1 MERSILRAMEEQ
13 NRTATIDAMTQ
24 KESELQRVNDQLEPP
39 CLRVGDITTEKL
51 ALLLSKNGEALASI
65 SADARKPIDN
75 VLGRNLKSK
84 NTDEDVYLQAFSG
97 DSCRVDRIS
106 RESVSLKSPCIS
118 ILWLVQPDK
127 FDQLACHDGMKE
139 SGFLPRFLVC
149 HVKGEPHFL
158 TREGEEEIASDV
170 RVAYHTL
177 IRSLLVVYRLASQPC
192 TLVAEPE
199 AHAVLLAHYNS
210 VIARRISGEL
220 VDIESSVSRWT
231 EQVWRLA
238 VVLHAAL
245 HGSEA
250 VDRAVTLATV
260 QSAIAVAD
268 WFARRQLDL
277 MEESRTKAK
286 AELKNKIVGA
296 LVDVPEGLT
305 AREIYR
311 RLRLKP
317 AFAAALLN
325 EIVLGGEIDVN
336 KRPTAGGGHPMN
348 IYKRKS
354 S

>member
-1 MERSILRAMEEQ
+1 
-13 NRTATIDAMTQ
+13 
-24 KESELQRVNDQLEPP
+24 
-39 CLRVGDITTEKL
+39 
-51 ALLLSKNGEALASI
+51 
-65 SADARKPIDN
+65 
-75 VLGRNLKSK
+75 
-84 NTDEDVYLQAFSG
+84 
-97 DSCRVDRIS
+97 
-106 RESVSLKSPCIS
+106 
-118 ILWLVQPDK
+118 
-127 FDQLACHDGMKE
+127 MKE